1 MDVPLFHLDGMGNR
15 LLIAVIAI
23 THVVINHPM
32 AVGAYPLITAMEWLG
47 FRSKDD
53 RWDQLAK
60 RITFV
65 TFLITSS
72 IGALSGVGIWLSSAL
87 VSPFGIGSL
96 LRVFFWNWLFE
107 WTIFVSEVILIL
119 AYYLTW
125 DKCHS
130 AKSKRAHILLGAML
144 SIFSWV
150 TMAVI
155 VAILGFMMS
164 SGVWTKEQSVWS
176 ATMNPL
182 YVPQLTFRTF
192 FALATAGLYVWFLIA
207 FLLKKSDPMR
217 AKAVRFT
224 AGWTLVFAPFCM
236 LAALWYWQRV
246 PELMTSHAGVA
257 LLTQKFSQWQSQFLV
272 IAGSVIAILMFVAVL
287 GVVKPRMVPTTGLV
301 VTSVLAIGLLGH
313 FERVREFVRKPYIIA
328 DYMYSNG
335 VRVDQLALFQ
345 QEGILPHSAYY
356 NIGPITDENRV
367 EAGKHVFLLTCTRC
381 HTTNGMNGVVQKF
394 EKLYGKDHW
403 DSQQVGTFISSMHL
417 TRTYMPPFPGNADEA
432 KALATF
438 ICKLQDSPTGL
449 TGAQGAGIGNAVQQL
464 ERLQTNVGGPK
475 NDSSRVTLVRTND
488 ERGGTQ

>member
-15 LLIAVIAI
+15 MLIAVIAI

-47 FRSKDD
+47 FRSKDE

-60 RITFV
+60 RITFI

-72 IGALSGVGIWLSSAL
+72 VGALSGVGIWLSSAL

-107 WTIFVSEVILIL
+107 WGIFISEVVLIL

-125 DKCHS
+125 DKCTTV
-130 AKSKRAHILLGAML
+130 KGKRAHILLGVAL
-144 SIFSWV
+144 SVFSWI

-182 YVPQLTFRTF
+182 YIPQLTFRTF

-217 AKAVRFT
+217 DRAVRFT
-224 AGWTLVFAPFCM
+224 AGWTLLFAPICM
-236 LAALWYWQRV
+236 LAAVWYWQRV
-246 PELMTSHAGVA
+246 PEMMSANANVA
-257 LLTQKFSQWQSQFLV
+257 LLTQKFSEWQSQFIY
-272 IAGSVIAILMFVAVL
+272 IAAGVIAILVLVAIVGL
-287 GVVKPRMVPTTGLV
+287 VKPRLVPTLGLV
-301 VTSVLAIGLLGH
+301 ATSILAIGLLGH
-313 FERVREFVRKPYIIA
+313 FERVREFIRKPYIIA

-345 QEGILPHSAYY
+345 QEGILTHSAYS

-367 EAGKHVFLLTCTRC
+367 EAGKHVFMLTCTRC

-394 EKLYGKDHW
+394 EKLYGKESW
-403 DSQQVGTFISSMHL
+403 DAQQVSAFISSMHL
-417 TRTYMPPFPGNADEA
+417 TRTYMPPFPGSPDEA
-432 KALATF
+432 KALAAF
-438 ICKLQDSPTGL
+438 VCDLQQSPIRL
-449 TGAQGAGIGNAVQQL
+449 AGAQGEGIGALAKQSTS
-464 ERLQTNVGGPK
+464 E
-475 NDSSRVTLVRTND
+475 SSPTDEGAKLTLVRSRSD
-488 ERGGTQ
+488 QGGAE